1 VSKISK
7 QGDFL
12 SKLHDL
18 QSSDPAK
25 FQAKMKEMSDHLRAE
40 AQEKGG
46 AAAAKLNAQ
55 ADKVDAA
62 AKSGDLSGLQPPGA
76 GKGAH
81 RGHHAHSEAARP
93 RRPRRAPRATPPA
106 RPRAGTRIPPT
117 PTATA
122 RSPQRSWRRMTSA
135 TPPWPDA
142 ATQKAPPRL
151 ATSDHVSPPGGLFS
165 FP

>member
-81 RGHHAHSEAARP
+81 RGHHAHSEGGA
-93 RRPRRAPRATPPA
+93 PPA
-106 RPRAGTRIPPT
+106 PAAG
-117 PTATA
+117 AA
-122 RSPQRSWRRMTSA
+122 SDTSGA
-135 TPPWPDA
+135 SSSGNSDPADTNGDGKVSA
-142 ATQKAPPRL
+142 AEL
-151 ATSDHVSPPGGLFS
+151 AAYDVSHAAVA
-165 FP
+165 